1 MSIPE
6 VKPIKVDKVEDSVF
20 AEYKERLAMKLMKY
34 NLHAEAI
41 ANNAEFKQAIENYVI
56 ENVIDATTKNAIQ
69 GISKKLANMDIVI
82 PNGEHVTF
90 PIIHTYKYHNLV
102 STTIFYLDENGE
114 FHAEDVPLYEK
125 KLIIT

>member
-102 STTIFYLDENGE
+102 STTIFYLDEN
-114 FHAEDVPLYEK
+114 D
-125 KLIIT
+125 

>member
-6 VKPIKVDKVEDSVF
+6 VKPIKVDKVEDSIF

-114 FHAEDVPLYEK
+114 FHTEDVPLHEK

>member
-102 STTIFYLDENGE
+102 STTIFYLDDQGS
-114 FHAEDVPLYEK
+114 FKAEDVPLVES
-125 KLIIT
+125 KLIIS

>member
-6 VKPIKVDKVEDSVF
+6 VKPIKVDKVEDNVF

-102 STTIFYLDENGE
+102 STTIFYLDDQGS
-114 FHAEDVPLYEK
+114 FKAEDVPLVES
-125 KLIIT
+125 KLIIS

>member
-1 MSIPE
+1 ME

-102 STTIFYLDENGE
+102 STTIFYLDEQGN
-114 FHAEDVPLYEK
+114 FKAEDIPLMETP
-125 KLIIT
+125 LIIT

>member
-6 VKPIKVDKVEDSVF
+6 VKPIKVDKVEDSIF

>member
-6 VKPIKVDKVEDSVF
+6 VKPIKVDKVEDSIF

-90 PIIHTYKYHNLV
+90 PIIHTYKYHNVV
-102 STTIFYLDENGE
+102 STTIFDLDESGE

>member
-1 MSIPE
+1 
-6 VKPIKVDKVEDSVF
+6 
-20 AEYKERLAMKLMKY
+20 MKY

-102 STTIFYLDENGE
+102 STTIFYLDEQGN
-114 FHAEDVPLYEK
+114 FKAEDIPLMETP
-125 KLIIT
+125 LIIT

>member
-114 FHAEDVPLYEK
+114 FHAEDVPLYEN

>member
-34 NLHAEAI
+34 NLHAQAI
-41 ANNAEFKQAIENYVI
+41 ANNAEFKQVIENYVI

-114 FHAEDVPLYEK
+114 FHAEDVPLHEK

>member
-6 VKPIKVDKVEDSVF
+6 VKPIKVDKVEDSIF

-114 FHAEDVPLYEK
+114 FHAEDVPLYEN

>member
-6 VKPIKVDKVEDSVF
+6 VKPIKVYNVEDSVF

-102 STTIFYLDENGE
+102 STTIFYLDDKGS
-114 FHAEDVPLYEK
+114 FKAEDVPLVES
-125 KLIIT
+125 KLIIS